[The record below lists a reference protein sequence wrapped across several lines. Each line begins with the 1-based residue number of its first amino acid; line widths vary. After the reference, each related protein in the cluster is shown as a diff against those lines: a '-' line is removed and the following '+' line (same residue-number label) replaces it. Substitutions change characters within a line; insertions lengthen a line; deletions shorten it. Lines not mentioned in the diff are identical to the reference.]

1 MPPRRKD
8 TTIRSFREGDEQVLA
23 HLFNAYV
30 ADFLGPIRLTPRAWR
45 AQFKRRSWTGPSL
58 TDDRDCCRIAEAEGR
73 VLGYALT
80 DYKPFWREDTAVV
93 QELCAAEEPDAEDVM
108 QALLADAEQRALE
121 RGKSCLLLML
131 SPEDGRS
138 SGAAASSGYEEYRD
152 HEVFMALIVDLS
164 GFLEEIAPALSA
176 RLAESLLRQWRGSVK
191 ILSGDQSSGLLCAD
205 GSVAVGPAPDE
216 PDVTLA
222 VRPEA
227 LSLLLLGRE
236 TIGELYIQDAVSL
249 TAADAAEALSLLD
262 ALFPRLPLFLPRA
275 QWW

>member
-1 MPPRRKD
+1 MSPRRRD
-8 TTIRSFREGDEQVLA
+8 MTIRSFREGDEQVLA

-30 ADFLGPIRLTPRAWR
+30 ADFLGPIRLSPRAWR
-45 AQFKRRSWTGPSL
+45 AQFKRKSWRGPSL
-58 TDDRDCCRIAEAEGR
+58 TDDSDCCRIAEVGGR

-80 DYKPFWREDTAVV
+80 DYQPFWREDAAVV
-93 QELCAAEEPDAEDVM
+93 QELCAAGESGADEVM
-108 QALLADAEQRALE
+108 QVLLADAEQRGLA
-121 RGKSCLLLML
+121 RGKSCLLLVL

-138 SGAAASSGYEEYRD
+138 AGAAASSGYEEHRD
-152 HEVFMALIVDLS
+152 HELFMVLIVDLS

-222 VRPEA
+222 IRPEA
-227 LSLLLLGRE
+227 LPLLLLGRE
-236 TIGELYIQDAVSL
+236 TIGELYVQDAVSL

>member
-1 MPPRRKD
+1 MSPRRSD
-8 TTIRSFREGDEQVLA
+8 MTIRSFREGDEQVLA

-30 ADFLGPIRLTPRAWR
+30 SDFLGPIRLTPRAWR
-45 AQFKRRSWTGPSL
+45 AHFKRGSWTGPSL
-58 TDDRDCCRIAEAEGR
+58 TDDSDCCRIAEAGGR

-80 DYKPFWREDTAVV
+80 DYQPFWRKDAAVV
-93 QELCAAEEPDAEDVM
+93 QELCAVEESGAEDVM

-121 RGKSCLLLML
+121 RGKTSLLLSL

-138 SGAAASSGYEEYRD
+138 AGAAASIGYEERQE
-152 HEVFMALIVDLS
+152 HEVFMAFIVDLS

-176 RLAESLLRQWRGSVK
+176 RLAESLLRDWRGSVN

-216 PDVTLA
+216 ADITLV

-236 TIGELYIQDAVSL
+236 TIGELYVQDAVSL